1 MLATAARLGA
11 SALLIRPAA
20 AADERVIPVLAK
32 KFVFVP
38 DEIHVTQGETVVLE
52 LTAPDVLM
60 GFSAPDFGVRTDIV
74 PGTVTRVRLTPTKAG
89 KFLFACD
96 VFCGSGH
103 EDMDGVIVVAPA

>member
-1 MLATAARLGA
+1 MLAMATRLGVC
-11 SALLIRPAA
+11 ALLARPAA
-20 AADERVIPVLAK
+20 AADERVIQVIAR
-32 KFVFVP
+32 KFVFAP
-38 DEIHVTQGETVVLE
+38 DEILVTLGETVVLE

-74 PGTVTRVRLTPTKAG
+74 PGSVTRVRLTPTKAG